1 MTPHPIT
8 ERPAYNP
15 LTIEHVAQRPHKP
28 IEIVDSD
35 PTWPAKYALIEA
47 RIRSA
52 LGNDNLVSIAHVGST
67 SVPDLPAKD
76 IVDVDVVVPDPDAE
90 DRYIPALEAAG
101 FRFLFREPD
110 WHRHRFL
117 YLDDPY
123 ANVHVFGPEASE
135 TIWHRMFRDW
145 LLAHEDDRV
154 LYAGVKR
161 EAARASREGGETVM
175 QYNDRKEAIITLK
188 SPNMRW
194 SPEVEAT
201 ILKTIF
207 NTQSFTIDLNKTIE
221 HWPGDDKPTLRA
233 LEFQLDKYRKDPQC
247 DNTVTFTK
255 GAGKRAAGSSATST
269 PVRKKRKVK
278 EEGDVVKEDETGDLE
293 HA

>member
-8 ERPAYNP
+8 DRPTYNP
-15 LTIEHVAQRPHKP
+15 LAVEHIAQRPQKP
-28 IEIVDSD
+28 IEVVDPD

-52 LGNDNLVSIAHVGST
+52 LGSDNLVSIAHVGST

-76 IVDVDVVVPDPDAE
+76 VIDVDIVVPDPDAE

-117 YLDDPY
+117 YLEDPY

-135 TIWHRMFRDW
+135 TIWHRMLRDW
-145 LLAHEDDRV
+145 LRTHEDDRIT
-154 LYAGVKR
+154 YAGVKR

-175 QYNDRKEAIITLK
+175 QYNDRKEAVILDILQ
-188 SPNMRW
+188 RAF
-194 SPEVEAT
+194 EAH
-201 ILKTIF
+201 
-207 NTQSFTIDLNKTIE
+207 E
-221 HWPGDDKPTLRA
+221 R
-233 LEFQLDKYRKDPQC
+233 LE
-247 DNTVTFTK
+247 
-255 GAGKRAAGSSATST
+255 S
-269 PVRKKRKVK
+269 
-278 EEGDVVKEDETGDLE
+278 
-293 HA
+293 